1 MPLCLHQQECF
12 QSLGYKKGDFPVSE
26 KTSEEI
32 LALPIYP
39 ELQPEQLE
47 YVVSTIEKALC

>member
-1 MPLCLHQQECF
+1 CF

-32 LALPIYP
+32 LALPVYP
-39 ELQPEQLE
+39 ELKPEQLE
-47 YVVSTIEKALC
+47 YVAATIEKALC